1 MLLLLL
7 GCAETSLSRPNAA
20 VLADGLIHV
29 SDFHN
34 QRIVTFDED
43 GRFVSTIGKEG
54 LSGDGLWEVWGLLA
68 DDSMLHVLNTRPT
81 SRDDKTPLVE
91 VKTFRDGRVL
101 STTKLVSDED
111 SDLDWSDGFVKTA
124 QGWMVASL
132 SDDALLAFS
141 ADGSLDREIGT
152 PVSGQPLHAP
162 TGIHGEADGMWII
175 EQFDNR
181 IRHLDADGTQQLV
194 FGAEGARP
202 GELRFPKALD
212 VCASEG
218 WIAVA
223 DLGNY
228 RLQRFDMSGVFI
240 DGFEPPPRDDDSPVQ
255 LMDVELSADC
265 SSMVLVD
272 SKGDR
277 VLLTEPDGTIFGV
290 LDRW

>member
-1 MLLLLL
+1 
-7 GCAETSLSRPNAA
+7 
-20 VLADGLIHV
+20 
-29 SDFHN
+29 
-34 QRIVTFDED
+34 
-43 GRFVSTIGKEG
+43 
-54 LSGDGLWEVWGLLA
+54 
-68 DDSMLHVLNTRPT
+68 
-81 SRDDKTPLVE
+81 
-91 VKTFRDGRVL
+91 
-101 STTKLVSDED
+101 
-111 SDLDWSDGFVKTA
+111 
-124 QGWMVASL
+124 
-132 SDDALLAFS
+132 
-141 ADGSLDREIGT
+141 
-152 PVSGQPLHAP
+152 
-162 TGIHGEADGMWII
+162 MWII